1 MAGLKDA
8 GSEDVLEAK
17 RRVADASAELDA
29 TRTCAAAAL
38 LFTSLVVNIQPVKD
52 ETHCCTMRPPAAC
65 GVMCNQNCSGSG
77 RSRVWHLASGVQW
90 KPRRAGTGMRHDV
103 LTAAPTQQHDCR

>member
-17 RRVADASAELDA
+17 RRVAEASAELDA

-38 LFTSLVVNIQPVKD
+38 LFASLFANIQPAKN
-52 ETHCCTMRPPAAC
+52 ETHCCTMRPPAVHPAAC

-77 RSRVWHLASGVQW
+77 RSGC
-90 KPRRAGTGMRHDV
+90 GTWPV
-103 LTAAPTQQHDCR
+103 LSVEVL